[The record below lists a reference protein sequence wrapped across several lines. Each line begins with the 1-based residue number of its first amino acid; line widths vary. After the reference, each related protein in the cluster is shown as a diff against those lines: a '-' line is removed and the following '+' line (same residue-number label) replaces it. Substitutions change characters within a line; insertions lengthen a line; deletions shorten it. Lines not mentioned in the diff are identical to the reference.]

1 MPNPHTT
8 TIPFVLPIFRARGI
22 KSGVNTAPKSPKS
35 KGKGLDHR
43 LETLET
49 QLKRV
54 AADFDNYRRHAE
66 AEKRE
71 MYKLAQASTLL
82 ELTPVLDNFR
92 RATTHLPEH
101 LANDNWVTGVLYVEK
116 QLEQIFESLGVTKI
130 KTVGE
135 LFNPQLHE
143 AVETE
148 PSETVP
154 VDHVTTEL
162 ESGYTL
168 NGKVLKPAKVKVS
181 TGLAPEL
188 APN

>member
-1 MPNPHTT
+1 MNPTD
-8 TIPFVLPIFRARGI
+8 
-22 KSGVNTAPKSPKS
+22 KPKKTN
-35 KGKGLDHR
+35 KITE
-43 LETLET
+43 LEA
-49 QLKRV
+49 QAKRI
-54 AADFDNYRRHAE
+54 AADFDNYRKHAE

-135 LFNPQLHE
+135 PFNPQLHE

-148 PSETVP
+148 HSDTIPA
-154 VDHVTTEL
+154 DHITQEL
-162 ESGYTL
+162 ESGYML
-168 NGKVLKPAKVKVS
+168 GDKVLKPAKVKVCAS
-181 TGLAPEL
+181 SDQ
-188 APN
+188 